1 MDSSEFS
8 LDLESEI
15 KLHSNYVKQKLNELA
30 DEMMNRIKE
39 LEYHGESD
47 DDTSDINFINGK
59 NY

>member
-15 KLHSNYVKQKLNELA
+15 KLHSNNVKNKLNELA

-39 LEYHGESD
+39 LEDHGESD

>member
-15 KLHSNYVKQKLNELA
+15 KLHSNNVKQKLNELA

-39 LEYHGESD
+39 LEDYGESD
-47 DDTSDINFINGK
+47 DDTSDLNFINGK

>member
-15 KLHSNYVKQKLNELA
+15 KLHSNNVKQKLNELA

-39 LEYHGESD
+39 LEDHGESD